1 MAMLENLKIESFRGI
16 KDLSIEKLGGINL
29 VVGDNN
35 CGKTS
40 VLEAIQLLRADGEG
54 GLANIYK
61 IARQRESM
69 FGLNTNSIYENF
81 MCMFPKDTD
90 RSEINICGCLDAAS
104 LSYHITGK
112 ESRILVDSS
121 ELDKYAR
128 KQFEAA
134 GGELETDVFDG
145 TIEYKSGEFTQTE
158 SIHVNRYSRV
168 SGTAVSSKER
178 VHIVYVSPFEHL
190 RGNTISLIVK
200 NEGYKEI
207 CLKAL
212 QLFDPDIEDMMI
224 FRSDVADR
232 PVEYLKHRKLG
243 NMPLSTYG
251 DGIKKVLVLSNAIA
265 AADGGILLIDE
276 IETAIHR
283 KYYDD
288 IFRFI
293 VKACR
298 AFHVQAFI
306 TTHSIEAI
314 DGLLETQDYGKQS
327 DEDDIT
333 VITLKREN
341 ECTYSRVMSGR
352 RVAENREAFGIEVRL

>member
-1 MAMLENLKIESFRGI
+1 MAMLENLKIEVFRGI
-16 KDLSIEKLGGINL
+16 KDLSISSLGQINL

-40 VLEAIQLLRADGEG
+40 VLEAIQLLRASGDGS
-54 GLANIYK
+54 LANIYK
-61 IARQRESM
+61 IAKQRENM

-81 MCMFPKDTD
+81 MCMFPKRADC
-90 RSEINICGCLDAAS
+90 SEIGVCACIGS
-104 LSYHITGK
+104 TQVTYHITGK
-112 ESRILVDSS
+112 ESKILIDSN

-128 KQFEAA
+128 RLFEAS
-134 GGELETDVFDG
+134 GEGIETDVFDG
-145 TIEYKSGEFTQTE
+145 LIEYGNDDIVQKEN
-158 SIHVNRYSRV
+158 IHVNRYSRV
-168 SGTAVSSKER
+168 SGTAVSSKDQIR
-178 VHIVYVSPFEHL
+178 IVYVSPFEHL

-224 FRSDVADR
+224 FRSDVGDR
-232 PVEYLKHRKLG
+232 PVEYLKHKKLG

-251 DGIKKVLVLSNAIA
+251 DGIKKVLVLSNAVA

-276 IETAIHR
+276 IETAIHK

-293 VKACR
+293 VKACKT
-298 AFHVQAFI
+298 FHVQAFI

-327 DEDDIT
+327 DVDDIT

-341 ECTYSRVMSGR
+341 EATYSRVMPGR
-352 RVAENREAFGIEVRL
+352 KVAENREAFGFEVRL